1 MKYRNPLI
9 VLSTILVL
17 GLQGAAYAGA
27 DTESVEN
34 AAEAEL
40 QVQLEAEYK
49 KALSQAEQ
57 QRQAA
62 EASIEKAREQLT
74 QASRQSEKATAE
86 SARTRAT
93 HEAEREKMHEEL
105 NHARRQLRETS
116 REISRVNREVARAQA
131 EQHTSRFV
139 FRTSERPVIGVILG
153 EADNVGV
160 KVLGVSPDGPSERA
174 GIQQGDVIVA
184 MGGRVLASVDEE
196 GNARSSLQVVMEDIQ
211 ATEPVVVSVERG
223 DQTLDLTVIPE
234 VREPL
239 TWNTVTRFPS
249 APRAPDS
256 PDRVVTVERIRVPQI
271 DTEAL
276 AEHIEQIRVQVEE
289 RGALMEVARVAPIDG
304 EYEFEF
310 HEMSEMGDFALHDA
324 NVWFGLPMA
333 QGLQLAEIDAGLG
346 EYFKTDRGVLVL
358 KAKADNDLQLESGDV
373 ILQVGGTEVNSPA
386 EFMRALRDFDSG
398 DEFELDIKRK
408 RKDRTLKMVMP
419 KNWNSFI
426 APTFEKAHRIEITSV
441 FN

>member
-1 MKYRNPLI
+1 M
-9 VLSTILVL
+9 
-17 GLQGAAYAGA
+17 
-27 DTESVEN
+27 
-34 AAEAEL
+34 
-40 QVQLEAEYK
+40 
-49 KALSQAEQ
+49 
-57 QRQAA
+57 
-62 EASIEKAREQLT
+62 
-74 QASRQSEKATAE
+74 
-86 SARTRAT
+86 
-93 HEAEREKMHEEL
+93 
-105 NHARRQLRETS
+105 
-116 REISRVNREVARAQA
+116 
-131 EQHTSRFV
+131 
-139 FRTSERPVIGVILG
+139 
-153 EADNVGV
+153 GV

>member
-153 EADNVGV
+153 EADNVGI

-276 AEHIEQIRVQVEE
+276 AEHKEQIRVQVEE